1 MAKLKIGPDK
11 RGNVAIC
18 EGGKVI
24 FYGAASS
31 APDVAVDE
39 VLDAKNA
46 EILPGWVCSHTH
58 LYSALCPYGMPAP
71 ENKPENFTQIL
82 ERIWWRLD
90 RAIDK
95 DILRASARVYVAE
108 CLLRGTTSIVDHH
121 ESPNYIEGSLDTLA
135 DAYEEFGARGLL
147 TYGATDRNFGKS
159 EGKRGID
166 ECVRFIKEN
175 KRPLVKGLV
184 GLHAQF
190 TCSNDTIKYAGDK
203 ARELGVGI
211 HVHVAEGSADVEDAI
226 NRGYKS
232 PADRIEKLGAL
243 VPHSIWVHCI
253 HMSAEET
260 RHVANAGAWF
270 VQNPRSNHGNAVGW
284 PYNLRYA
291 QKVALGVDGWSGDMD
306 VELDFAKK
314 EADAQGDDPINEI
327 HRLYSGWRLIG
338 DFFDIDCGPFNSVE
352 NCRRSIKT
360 SAADLR
366 IVEDD
371 GHVRHTVVDG
381 KVVVRDGK
389 LVHGDIDQI
398 RKEAQEQANRLW
410 AEMVKYPETYE
421 YHYDD

>member
-1 MAKLKIGPDK
+1 MALKIGPDK
-11 RGNVAIC
+11 NGNVAIV
-18 EGGKVI
+18 EDNLVI
-24 FYGAASS
+24 YFGSEKGIPS
-31 APDVAVDE
+31 VDITDT
-39 VLDAKNA
+39 LDAKDA
-46 EILPGWVCSHTH
+46 EILPGHVCAHTH

-71 ENKPENFTQIL
+71 KNKPENFTQIL

-190 TCSNDTIKYAGDK
+190 TCSDDTIKYAGDK

-211 HVHVAEGSADVEDAI
+211 HVHVAEGSADVVDAMD
-226 NRGYKS
+226 RGFAS
-232 PADRIEKLGAL
+232 PADRLEKLGAL
-243 VPHSIWVHCI
+243 VPDSIWVHCI
-253 HMSAEET
+253 HMSAAET
-260 RHVANAGAWF
+260 RHVAKAGTWF
-270 VQNPRSNHGNAVGW
+270 VQNPRSNNGNAVGW
-284 PYNLRYA
+284 PYSLRYA

-314 EADAQGDDPINEI
+314 QAEIEKDDPVNVI
-327 HRLYSGWRLIG
+327 HRLYSGWRMMS
-338 DFFDIDCGPFNSVE
+338 DFFDAEIGPLNSIE

-360 SAADLR
+360 SVADLR
-366 IVEDD
+366 IVQND
-371 GHVRHTVVDG
+371 GKVRHTLVDG
-381 KVVVRDGK
+381 KIVVRDGK

-398 RKEAQEQANRLW
+398 RKEAQVQADRLW
-410 AEMVKYPETYE
+410 AEMLKYPETYE